1 MTDLPIVL
9 SGVSFEVSGKELV
22 KSVSLRVSQGEFVG
36 LIGPNGAGKTT
47 LLNLVGGRL
56 STTAGSVDLLGED
69 IRGSSPMELALKRS
83 MISRPMMAP
92 VAYTVRTVVEAG
104 RNPHRRTPGNSAAKD
119 SDAVDRAMTITRVDG
134 MSSRPY
140 GTLSSGEQARAQIA
154 RILAQ
159 EAPVALLDEPTAS
172 LDLANTE
179 LILSVLTEGLDEHH
193 TTVCV
198 LHDLNAASYY
208 ADRLILMFRGEV
220 VADGPPRAV
229 LQPQLLSEVYGI
241 AMTVIDHPTR
251 GSPLVL
257 PTL

>member
-1 MTDLPIVL
+1 MGDTPVRLTDVTYAVA
-9 SGVSFEVSGKELV
+9 GTELV
-22 KSVSLRVSQGEFVG
+22 RSISLAVGTGEFVG
-36 LIGPNGAGKTT
+36 VIGPNGAGKST
-47 LLNLVGGRL
+47 LLNLIGGRL
-56 STTAGSVDLLGED
+56 LPTLGSVTLASEET
-69 IRGSSPMELALKRS
+69 RGASPVELALRRS

-104 RNPHRRTPGNSAAKD
+104 RNPYRRIPGNTSVTD
-119 SDAVDRAMTITRVDG
+119 SEAVDRAMSVTRVDR
-134 MSSRPY
+134 MATRAY
-140 GTLSSGEQARAQIA
+140 GTLSSGEQARVQIA

-159 EAPVALLDEPTAS
+159 DSPVALLDEPTAS

-179 LILSVLTEGLDEHH
+179 LILSVLTEGLSAKH
-193 TTVCV
+193 TTICV
-198 LHDLNAASYY
+198 LHDLNAAAHY
-208 ADRLILMFRGEV
+208 ADRLLLMSRGEV

-229 LQPQLLSEVYGI
+229 LDPQLLSEVYGI